1 MLSHLKL
8 GDLKKGLHCR
18 LCWWITAAV
27 FAAILLVEAVI
38 LLPSY
43 FNYERD
49 RLLALQEAGY
59 QSVQA
64 LASLE
69 SSELERLTHTTLVKG
84 VRLEKPDG
92 TVLLEVGESL
102 QTRPVPGERL
112 RRIEAGKRTETA
124 VALNQPQPLRVSL
137 RINSEQVAGELVAF
151 VWRIIGLVLLIAAVV
166 TLTTLLVLQYLVL
179 GPVLLLRSRM
189 QKASEDQRHYQQY
202 LGTLSRRDELGDLSQ
217 EFDRLLQITAGRLSA
232 LARFPDEN
240 TQPVLR
246 VDHQGRLLYANKAS
260 QPLLDDWQVA
270 VGDPLPQ
277 HWQELV
283 AGVLEGEA
291 SRTVEH
297 GLDKQWLSIHLVP
310 LKEAGYINLY
320 AADITERKAYE
331 DSLRHQRNHDQLT
344 SLPNLA
350 LFQDR
355 LAQALTRMQA
365 KEKPL
370 AVLALG
376 LKGFAAINGVAGHEA
391 GDQVLKE
398 VAQRLQGQLQPGMT
412 LARVGGD
419 IFGVYLPEYQSLNE
433 VVALA
438 ERMIDAVLPVYH
450 WQGQTLTCGARVGVA
465 LYPDDGQDYSS
476 LIAKA
481 DLALTSAGSDTRVHF
496 FVPGL
501 NEKLQKRQERFQQ
514 LKEALQQ
521 GQLEAWYQ
529 PQVDG
534 MTGKTKGA
542 EALVRWRH
550 PVEGLI
556 SPAEFIP
563 LAEETG
569 LVLPLGEEV
578 LQQACH
584 QAALWRQ
591 QPGWEDFTMAVNLS
605 ARQLADP
612 ELVTKVQKTLQLSGL
627 PAEALELEI
636 TESAVMDHTEDAIQ
650 VLKHLAGLGVGLS
663 LDDFGT
669 GYSSL
674 AYLKS
679 LPVHKIKIDRAFVK
693 DLPEDLQDK
702 ALCQAVIAI
711 GEALNL
717 KVLAEGVETQAQV
730 SLLSELGCLNFQGYF
745 YGRPSPA
752 AEFLHRR

>member
-8 GDLKKGLHCR
+8 GDLKKGLHWR

-260 QPLLDDWQVA
+260 QPLLDNWQVA
-270 VGDPLPQ
+270 VGDPLPR

-297 GLDKQWLSIHLVP
+297 GLDKQWLSIHLRWFNRP
-310 LKEAGYINLY
+310 A
-320 AADITERKAYE
+320 
-331 DSLRHQRNHDQLT
+331 HT
-344 SLPNLA
+344 S
-350 LFQDR
+350 
-355 LAQALTRMQA
+355 
-365 KEKPL
+365 
-370 AVLALG
+370 
-376 LKGFAAINGVAGHEA
+376 
-391 GDQVLKE
+391 
-398 VAQRLQGQLQPGMT
+398 
-412 LARVGGD
+412 
-419 IFGVYLPEYQSLNE
+419 
-433 VVALA
+433 
-438 ERMIDAVLPVYH
+438 
-450 WQGQTLTCGARVGVA
+450 
-465 LYPDDGQDYSS
+465 
-476 LIAKA
+476 
-481 DLALTSAGSDTRVHF
+481 
-496 FVPGL
+496 
-501 NEKLQKRQERFQQ
+501 
-514 LKEALQQ
+514 
-521 GQLEAWYQ
+521 
-529 PQVDG
+529 
-534 MTGKTKGA
+534 
-542 EALVRWRH
+542 
-550 PVEGLI
+550 
-556 SPAEFIP
+556 
-563 LAEETG
+563 
-569 LVLPLGEEV
+569 
-578 LQQACH
+578 
-584 QAALWRQ
+584 
-591 QPGWEDFTMAVNLS
+591 
-605 ARQLADP
+605 
-612 ELVTKVQKTLQLSGL
+612 
-627 PAEALELEI
+627 
-636 TESAVMDHTEDAIQ
+636 
-650 VLKHLAGLGVGLS
+650 
-663 LDDFGT
+663 
-669 GYSSL
+669 
-674 AYLKS
+674 
-679 LPVHKIKIDRAFVK
+679 
-693 DLPEDLQDK
+693 
-702 ALCQAVIAI
+702 
-711 GEALNL
+711 
-717 KVLAEGVETQAQV
+717 
-730 SLLSELGCLNFQGYF
+730 
-745 YGRPSPA
+745 
-752 AEFLHRR
+752 